1 MNYWHETLF
10 VEERCADIRREVAR
24 NRQIRQAQLG
34 QGWFGQRML
43 SLGIWLVSVGE
54 HLCRR
59 YETAETPTA
68 FISILQG

>member
-1 MNYWHETLF
+1 
-10 VEERCADIRREVAR
+10 
-24 NRQIRQAQLG
+24 
-34 QGWFGQRML
+34 ML